1 MQIAT
6 KSHTPTHCLFR
17 YTMADQMARLAFA
30 PIGDEELQRAK
41 NMLKCNVLT
50 CLESH
55 HMVFE
60 DIGQQLIYDDTYLNP
75 VCRRKR
81 KRALVACGG

>member
-1 MQIAT
+1 
-6 KSHTPTHCLFR
+6 
-17 YTMADQMARLAFA
+17 MADQMARLAFA

>member
-1 MQIAT
+1 MSLT
-6 KSHTPTHCLFR
+6 SSLFFLGKV
-17 YTMADQMARLAFA
+17 ARLAFS
-30 PIGDEELQRAK
+30 PITEEELSRAK

-60 DIGQQLIYDDTYLNP
+60 DIGQQLIYDDEYIPP
-75 VCRRKR
+75 VEVRCCFFLCRTKSASL
-81 KRALVACGG
+81 KRASRGP